1 MEKNLASFIKKKI
14 QTNLGVI
21 NNSHL
26 HQHHSSSPK
35 NGNSHFQLI
44 VSHKEMQGLSRIQIH
59 KKIYAE
65 LKEEMTQF
73 IHALEILINE

>member
-14 QTNLGVI
+14 QTNLGLQDVEVI

-44 VSHKEMQGLSRIQIH
+44 VSYKEMQGLVAFKYT
-59 KKIYAE
+59 KKF
-65 LKEEMTQF
+65 TQS
-73 IHALEILINE
+73 